1 MLSPPPLKTGDKI
14 AIIAPARKV
23 SPPEM
28 QPAISILESW
38 GLKVVLGKN
47 LYKKDFQFAGT
58 DAERLKDLQ
67 SALNDKSI
75 KAILFARGGYGTM
88 RLMDNLLFTEFA
100 KNPKWLIGFSDITAL
115 HLEASVINIETVHAP
130 MALNFATTP
139 AKTINQL
146 KKILFGDRLSYV
158 VKKSKLNRPG
168 TAKGVLI
175 GGNLSMIYASMGTL
189 SYSDFFNKILF
200 IEDLDEYLYH
210 LDRMMVSLDLA
221 AVLMN
226 ISGLIVGGMNNMR
239 DNTKKFGFKTNNP
252 FGKTAHKIIR
262 ERVSR
267 YDFPVCFDFPA
278 GHIKNNNPLIFGRE
292 VELKVGKEVSLDF
305 GVPNYHLS

>member
-1 MLSPPPLKTGDKI
+1 MISPPPLKTGDKI
-14 AIIAPARKV
+14 AIIATARKI

-47 LYKKDFQFAGT
+47 LYKKEFQFAGT
-58 DAERLKDLQ
+58 EAERLKDLQ
-67 SALNDKSI
+67 NALNDKSI
-75 KAILFARGGYGTM
+75 KAILFARGGYGTTQ
-88 RLMDNLLFTEFA
+88 LVGDIIFSDFTN
-100 KNPKWLIGFSDITAL
+100 NPKWLIGFSDITAL
-115 HLEASVINIETVHAP
+115 HLEANVLNIETVHAP

-139 AKTINQL
+139 AKTVNQL
-146 KKILFGDRLSYV
+146 KRILFGEQLSYV

-189 SYSDFFNKILF
+189 SYSNFFNKILF

-252 FGKTAHKIIR
+252 FGKTAHEIIL
-262 ERVSR
+262 ERVRR
-267 YDFPVCFDFPA
+267 YNFPVCFDFPA
-278 GHIKNNNPLIFGRE
+278 GHIKNNNPLILGRE
-292 VELKVGKEVSLDF
+292 VELKVGKEVSLNF
-305 GVPNYHLS
+305 GTPN